1 MAANKSWGN
10 SQKLSCL
17 PPSRSAPC
25 FPGASF
31 WPPHPPASPLLVED
45 TSTWHMPRMT
55 HLWALLPCVLLVL
68 HLLPKGSVLKQS
80 KRLAHWTKRQHAF
93 YTGKK
98 KKKEEKSRSCV
109 ATSLRHH
116 SRCLLQLHHRQ
127 DFLNRIVNVTLQDG
141 NFRSTAFKNKRF
153 AGLQRDAMV
162 ILSPT
167 CWRMPRANKLLRE
180 LLETCL
186 GRNLFLISPRKSPL
200 IKRQT
205 SSTIHRDF

>member
-1 MAANKSWGN
+1 MTHAQDDPPLSPSSLRLAGFAPLTQGLSSEAK
-10 SQKLSCL
+10 QK
-17 PPSRSAPC
+17 
-25 FPGASF
+25 
-31 WPPHPPASPLLVED
+31 
-45 TSTWHMPRMT
+45 TSTLNKKT
-55 HLWALLPCVLLVL
+55 ACLL
-68 HLLPKGSVLKQS
+68 
-80 KRLAHWTKRQHAF
+80 HW
-93 YTGKK
+93 KK

-167 CWRMPRANKLLRE
+167 C
-180 LLETCL
+180 
-186 GRNLFLISPRKSPL
+186 
-200 IKRQT
+200 
-205 SSTIHRDF
+205 